1 VHEKQVEMGLF
12 IIYDNLYCL
21 CCYIRMIGR
30 RDPITYAIL
39 GAAFEVHRELGSGFL
54 EAVYH
59 EALAREFSMQNM
71 QFECEVPLPICYKG
85 ERWRTVYRADFV
97 CFDCVVLE
105 IKAKAELGEFEKAQI
120 IHYLKATGLKKGLLL
135 NFGCKSL
142 QYRRFVF

>member
-1 VHEKQVEMGLF
+1 
-12 IIYDNLYCL
+12 
-21 CCYIRMIGR
+21 MIAR

-54 EAVYH
+54 EAVYQ
-59 EALAREFSMQNM
+59 EALALEFSLQNM
-71 QFECEVPLPICYKG
+71 PFQREVFLPISYKG
-85 ERWRTVYRADFV
+85 KCLRTVYRADFV

-105 IKAKAELGEFEKAQI
+105 IKAKTELGEFEKAQI

-142 QYRRFVF
+142 EYRRFVF